1 MTSTFHAI
9 APEVLS
15 GGPYNHTADWWSLG
29 VLLFSLATGKV
40 REWLLVL
47 SREWFVVEKDFRK
60 PCLTAPT
67 SVPSGCR
74 ERSFDHVGKCDPL
87 WI

>member
-1 MTSTFHAI
+1 MTSTFHAT

-40 REWLLVL
+40 RMV
-47 SREWFVVEKDFRK
+47 SGVE
-60 PCLTAPT
+60 
-67 SVPSGCR
+67 
-74 ERSFDHVGKCDPL
+74 
-87 WI
+87 